1 MAAYYI
7 TNIADILR
15 AAGCQVVEHPGWQT
29 RGHGGL
35 ATSKPTIVWH
45 HDASPKGRTPGV
57 AAYMLAMLAKL
68 RGSVGDA
75 QLWVDYD
82 GVWHVLGCG
91 KAYHAGVTKPG
102 KPGNPTT
109 LGVETDHTV
118 DEAWPVKQL
127 ESLRRGTAAL
137 LRAFGHSSGGLEF
150 HKTIAFPPGRKV
162 DPDGLDL
169 SAERTIVGGLIVA
182 LGTKVTGGR
191 AKPATV
197 PATSSSSSD
206 ARPFGWL
213 ARRNGAHV
221 DAGTYR
227 GRLSIAA
234 LNAAMAAGAKGRTG
248 QKHGAL
254 EEVRILETALD
265 RVNYL
270 IPEYAADQ
278 SAGTATQV
286 AVDRYRRDIM
296 GLKGTAAT
304 GSVGAQSLAHL
315 MHAAGIRATWSA

>member
-1 MAAYYI
+1 MAGYYI
-7 TNIADILR
+7 TNIADVLR
-15 AAGCQVVEHPGWQT
+15 SAGCQVVEHPGWKA

-35 ATSKPTIVWH
+35 ATSKPTVVWH
-45 HDASPKGRTPGV
+45 HDASPKGRSSSVG
-57 AAYMLAMLAKL
+57 AYLRGMLSRAT
-68 RGSVGDA
+68 GSVGDS

-82 GVWHVLGCG
+82 GVWHIIGAG
-91 KAYHAGVTKPG
+91 KAYHAGVTKAG

-118 DEAWPVKQL
+118 GEAWPVKQL

-137 LRAFGHSSGGLEF
+137 LRAFGHSAGGLEF

-162 DPDGLDL
+162 DPDGLSL
-169 SAERTIVGGLIVA
+169 ASERTIVGGLIVA
-182 LGTKVTGGR
+182 LGTKAAGGQS
-191 AKPATV
+191 KPHTV
-197 PATSSSSSD
+197 PSGSD
-206 ARPFGWL
+206 RSFGWL

-234 LNAAMAAGAKGRTG
+234 LNRAMVAGAKGRTG

-254 EEVRILETALD
+254 EEVRILEAALD

-270 IPEYAADQ
+270 IPKYAADQ

-286 AVDRYRRDIM
+286 GIDRYRRDIM
-296 GLKGTAAT
+296 GLKGADAT

-315 MHAAGIRATWSA
+315 MHAAGIRATWTA

>member
-1 MAAYYI
+1 MAGYYI
-7 TNIADILR
+7 TDMASILR
-15 AAGCQVVEHPGWQT
+15 SAGCQVVEHPGWQT

-45 HDASPKGRTPGV
+45 HDASPKGRSSSVG
-57 AAYMLAMLAKL
+57 AYLRGMLSRAT
-68 RGSVGDA
+68 GSVGDS

-82 GVWHVLGCG
+82 GVWHIIGAG
-91 KAYHAGVTKPG
+91 KAYHAGVTKAG
-102 KPGNPTT
+102 KPGNSTT

-118 DEAWPVKQL
+118 GEAWPVKQL

-137 LRAFGHSSGGLEF
+137 LRAKGHSAAGLEM

-162 DPDGLDL
+162 DPDGLSL
-169 SAERTIVGGLIVA
+169 ASERTIVGGLIVA
-182 LGTKVTGGR
+182 LGTKATGGQS
-191 AKPATV
+191 KPR
-197 PATSSSSSD
+197 PAPSPASSD
-206 ARPFGWL
+206 AARPFGWL

-221 DAGTYR
+221 DSGTYK
-227 GRLSIAA
+227 GRLSVKA
-234 LNAAMAAGAKGRTG
+234 LNAAMVAGARGRTG

-254 EEVRILETALD
+254 EEVRVFEIALD

-286 AVDRYRRDIM
+286 AIDRYRRDIM
-296 GLKGTAAT
+296 GLKGADAT

-315 MHAAGIRATWSA
+315 MHAAGIRATWTA